1 VDAFARPSFVSIL
14 GVPLR
19 VSRAWLAI
27 SAILLAITIDSLRP
41 ANSPTGWYIAAAVV
55 VLGVIASILIHE
67 IAHVLAARRSGGQV
81 LAIEPAMFGALS
93 DDAYLPTN
101 PRSEALVAGSGPV
114 VSLLLA
120 AIFGAFWGWVLP
132 DNGLASGTAG
142 FLALINLAL
151 FAGNAMPGFPL
162 DGGRIF
168 RAFVWFLT
176 DDVITGTKMAAA
188 YGQAISLFCFILGA
202 LLLSLGDALSIWG
215 AWGLIAVWSIHRAG
229 REGYLRTVWRET
241 SRDLTIDDVGLGNSR
256 RIDADRTIDEAI
268 DDILQG
274 TSEGPILVRDGGEVI
289 GVVTIQQLR
298 KIPRSIWP
306 ERQIRDITL
315 SVENAPR
322 IQYDAQLVDL
332 AQLFEDSN
340 SDLILVETRGKIT
353 GALERHV
360 AIPRARERVRSIRM
374 RQRKRPF

>member
-1 VDAFARPSFVSIL
+1 
-14 GVPLR
+14 
-19 VSRAWLAI
+19 
-27 SAILLAITIDSLRP
+27 
-41 ANSPTGWYIAAAVV
+41 
-55 VLGVIASILIHE
+55 
-67 IAHVLAARRSGGQV
+67 
-81 LAIEPAMFGALS
+81 
-93 DDAYLPTN
+93 
-101 PRSEALVAGSGPV
+101 
-114 VSLLLA
+114 
-120 AIFGAFWGWVLP
+120 
-132 DNGLASGTAG
+132 
-142 FLALINLAL
+142 
-151 FAGNAMPGFPL
+151 
-162 DGGRIF
+162 
-168 RAFVWFLT
+168 
-176 DDVITGTKMAAA
+176 MAAA

-202 LLLSLGDALSIWG
+202 LLLSLGDALSVWG

-340 SDLILVETRGKIT
+340 SDLVLVETRGKIT

>member
-120 AIFGAFWGWVLP
+120 AIFGALWGWVLP

-202 LLLSLGDALSIWG
+202 LLLSLGDALSVWG

-340 SDLILVETRGKIT
+340 SDLVLVETRGKIT